1 MCGQCQPQWLT
12 CPFSSWS
19 RSPLVTS
26 TSLPPHADKKK
37 SLLTHPD
44 RVQQGP
50 GVEIRR
56 KQATIEF
63 QAVAD
68 AFYTLSDPGRRAAYD
83 RMRGSSSSSSAGSSA
98 GAGAGGG
105 GGWFGGG
112 SAKSSAAPGGFD
124 FFATSDDEE
133 QPDAEG
139 LFGNVFEDMLRP
151 EVQRTVPF
159 WTWTGAAAGAA
170 LGFIAGNLPGA
181 AIGGLAGNRLGAV
194 RDAKG
199 KAVYEVFK
207 ELGADQKA
215 EILRGLAAK
224 VFSAGI
230 GAMGSK

>member
-1 MCGQCQPQWLT
+1 M
-12 CPFSSWS
+12 
-19 RSPLVTS
+19 
-26 TSLPPHADKKK
+26 
-37 SLLTHPD
+37 THPD
-44 RVQQGP
+44 RVAQGP

-68 AFYTLSDPGRRAAYD
+68 AFYTLSDPGRRSSYD
-83 RMRGSSSSSSAGSSA
+83 RMRGSSSSSSGFGGNAGT
-98 GAGAGGG
+98 GG
-105 GGWFGGG
+105 GGWFGS
-112 SAKSSAAPGGFD
+112 SAKSSAAPGGHD
-124 FFATSDDEE
+124 FFSSSDDDE

-151 EVQRTVPF
+151 EVQRTLPL

-181 AIGGLAGNRLGAV
+181 AIGGLAGNRLGAI

-207 ELGADQKA
+207 TLGADQKA

-224 VFSAGI
+224 VFSAGL
-230 GAMGSK
+230 GAAMGGK